1 MRGDYHMNSL
11 DVIKTIKQHTVEIE
25 ETKTILGEI
34 KTSLNDLNKQIVDS
48 LSVVEEIME
57 VL

>member
-1 MRGDYHMNSL
+1 MNSL